1 MEKQIYINLKN
12 IMKRKVDCYFKK
24 NQIKEIDYRDTAL
37 LSRYI
42 TNWGKLKS
50 AKETNTSTK
59 YQRELARAIK
69 RARYLG
75 LLTYTKR

>member
-1 MEKQIYINLKN
+1 
-12 IMKRKVDCYFKK
+12 MKRKVDCYFKK
-24 NQIKEIDYRDTAL
+24 NQVKEIDYRDTAL

-42 TNWGKLKS
+42 TNWGKIKS

-59 YQRELARAIK
+59 YQRKLAQAIK

-75 LLTYTKR
+75 LLPYTKR

>member
-1 MEKQIYINLKN
+1 
-12 IMKRKVDCYFKK
+12 MKRKVDCYFKK
-24 NQIKEIDYRDTAL
+24 NQIKEIDYRDTGL

-59 YQRELARAIK
+59 YQRQLARAVK

>member
-1 MEKQIYINLKN
+1 
-12 IMKRKVDCYFKK
+12 MKRKVDCYFTK

-37 LSRYI
+37 LNRYL

-50 AKETNTSTK
+50 AKDTNTSTK
-59 YQRELARAIK
+59 YQRALGKAVK

-75 LLTYTKR
+75 LLAYTKR

>member
-1 MEKQIYINLKN
+1 
-12 IMKRKVDCYFKK
+12 MKRKVDCYFTK

-37 LSRYI
+37 LSRYV
-42 TNWGKLKS
+42 TAWGKLKS

-59 YQRELARAIK
+59 YQRALGRAVK

-75 LLTYTKR
+75 LLSYTKR

>member
-1 MEKQIYINLKN
+1 
-12 IMKRKVDCYFKK
+12 MKRKVDCYFKK
-24 NQIKEIDYRDTAL
+24 NQVKEIDYRDTAL
-37 LSRYI
+37 LSRYV

-59 YQRELARAIK
+59 YQRELSRAIK

-75 LLTYTKR
+75 LLPYTKR